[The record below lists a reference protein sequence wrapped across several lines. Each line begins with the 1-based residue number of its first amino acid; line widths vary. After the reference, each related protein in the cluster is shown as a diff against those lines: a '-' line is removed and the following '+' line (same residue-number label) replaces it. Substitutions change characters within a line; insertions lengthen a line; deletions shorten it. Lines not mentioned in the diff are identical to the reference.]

1 MSIIKKQIEDLL
13 HANGEEIYFCDE
25 KTDKKYKT
33 IKKNHIFNIL
43 HDEKT
48 SILAGISFTY
58 GSKKYKVKSY
68 HHDGLLGKIIT

>member
-1 MSIIKKQIEDLL
+1 MTIIKKQIEDLL
-13 HANGEEIYFCDE
+13 HANGEEIHFNDE
-25 KTDKKYKT
+25 GIDRKYKT

-48 SILAGISFTY
+48 SIPAGISFTY
-58 GSKKYKVKSY
+58 GDKTFKVKSY